1 VAYFRPSDLKETVVA
16 NRKTVLLWAIPVAII
31 VIWSASLLLFT
42 PPAKRAMRSLPAF
55 GEYVTEVARTRYPG
69 RQFEL
74 VADAKAIRSG
84 DKTITIENLY
94 QDIRAAEAGAEDIDG
109 WIEEHLERAITG
121 RVPQGAR
128 RRSPPPVQTPSWEEA
143 QSNLLP
149 HLMSTAHAQRVQGLV
164 HRDMAPGVQVAYAV
178 GFREMSILLVTQDDL
193 EVWGVG
199 EPQLYE
205 KALANLANATQG
217 LRVEPMSPRNPQAK
231 GKWAGISARDGF
243 DSARILLPNVRQE
256 LARALGEPF
265 YFVIPVR
272 GFLVAWSKDFGEQ
285 QQFAQQARTD
295 FGQQPQNMTL
305 SPEVFEGTASGFRI
319 AAVQPAPANAAAAP

>member
-1 VAYFRPSDLKETVVA
+1 MA

-31 VIWSASLLLFT
+31 VIWSASLLLLT

-55 GEYVTEVARTRYPG
+55 GEYVTGMARTRYPD
-69 RQFEL
+69 RRFEL

-84 DKTITIENLY
+84 DKTITLENLY
-94 QDIRAAEAGAEDIDG
+94 EDIKSAEAGAEDIDG

-121 RVPQGAR
+121 RAPQGAR
-128 RRSPPPVQTPSWEEA
+128 RRPLAPVETPSWEEA
-143 QSNLLP
+143 QGSLLP
-149 HLMSTAHAQRVQGLV
+149 HLVSTTHAQSIQGLV
-164 HRDMAPGVQVAYAV
+164 HREMAPGVRVAYTI
-178 GFREMSILLVTQDDL
+178 GFRDMSILLVTQDDL

-217 LRVEPMSPRNPQAK
+217 LRVEPAAPQDPQAK

-243 DSARILLPNVRQE
+243 DSARILLPGVRRE

-265 YFVIPVR
+265 YFVMPVR

-285 QQFAQQARTD
+285 QQFAQRARTD
-295 FGQQPQNMTL
+295 FGQQPRNMTL

-319 AAVQPAPANAAAAP
+319 AAVQPAPAAQAAAPAP

>member
-1 VAYFRPSDLKETVVA
+1 MA
-16 NRKTVLLWAIPVAII
+16 NRKTMLLWAIPVAII
-31 VIWSASLLLFT
+31 VIWSASLLLLT
-42 PPAKRAMRSLPAF
+42 SPAKRAMRSLPAF
-55 GEYVTEVARTRYPG
+55 GEYVTEVARAKYPD

-74 VADAKAIRSG
+74 VADAKAIRSA

-94 QDIRAAEAGAEDIDG
+94 EDIRSAEAGAEDIDG
-109 WIEEHLERAITG
+109 WIQDHLELAITG
-121 RVPQGAR
+121 RAPAQANR
-128 RRSPPPVQTPSWEEA
+128 RRPLAPVQTPPWEEA
-143 QSNLLP
+143 QGNLLP
-149 HLMSTAHAQRVQGLV
+149 HLVSAAHAQRIQGLV
-164 HRDMAPGVQVAYAV
+164 HREMAPGVQVAYTI
-178 GFREMSILLVTQDDL
+178 GFRDMSILLVTQEDL

-217 LRVEPMSPRNPQAK
+217 LRVEPTAPRDPQAK

-243 DSARILLPNVRQE
+243 DSARILLPSVRQE

-265 YFVIPVR
+265 YFVMPVR

-285 QQFAQQARTD
+285 QQFAQRARTD
-295 FGQQPQNMTL
+295 FGQQPQNATL

-319 AAVQPAPANAAAAP
+319 AAVQPAPAQAAAPAP